1 MRPTPSPF
9 ATPLLFPVPIF
20 SFPTR
25 AVPIRIAVLLFI
37 ATARMLCAQ
46 GAPSPVASAAA
57 PVGTASITGR
67 VFNASTTR
75 FVNNARVAVKGGTL
89 QAFTDSAGVYVLEGI
104 APGPVTLV
112 VSFTNLSPKEAT
124 VNLVSGQRVDLDFTL
139 GGTDGTPVKLDEFRV
154 SAARELDAE
163 SIAAN
168 EQRYSRNLKNVT
180 SADALGEI
188 AQNNIGEFVKYLP
201 GVGVEYQGSDIIR
214 ITVRGMSSD
223 KTEVTSDGL
232 GEASVFADERENTR
246 APRLTQS
253 STVGIARIEVRK
265 VPLPSDSANSMGGSV
280 NMVRRTAFEY
290 SRREI
295 NVKGSFNTNSYDLT
309 LGKTGGPGDENTRKV
324 RPSFDFSIVDPISKN
339 LGYTFAAGYGD
350 VMMPWHYAVPG
361 YNLGTAATLAKPV
374 EGQPSIYNPAMNSA
388 LLHQSYSRRERI
400 PLSLRVD
407 WRPVT
412 NLTLTPFA
420 AYTRLNS
427 LHRADVRFTAATG
440 ATVFNDSTRVLG
452 ANGTGTMSYVNPFE
466 AWRDEYATN
475 TNFGLIAKWRSRS
488 WQIEG
493 AANASRSISEFK
505 DTENGFFAS
514 ASDLEG
520 RNPSITG
527 VTVNFLDL
535 NWKLPGRIEVRNAQ
549 GALVDW
555 HSASNYT
562 LRTATSRPRL
572 IQGDVD
578 SSYLKIKRDFDVR
591 VPLSLELGVNYKQEK
606 RDRKKMDANTW
617 TFLGADGIAASA
629 DDRAGVIAADHYAK
643 APDVENGYP
652 AVEHLNMTK
661 YYDLFK
667 AHPEYFR
674 YEDAISY
681 RRSAESV
688 NQLTETMKAV
698 YLMGESRLFT
708 NRLGLVGGVRLEST
722 EGSGRGFLQTP
733 TAVFQTNANGT
744 FVLVNGQRVRRPD
757 AGAVGSLAE
766 AKLIYHRNG
775 AKGTASQSGYYPSL
789 HASWNL
795 TDSLIFKAAW
805 ASTKA
810 KPDFATSL
818 LPSTTVNPSNVTD
831 PALGSLGTVT
841 IRNPLLKPWGADNYD
856 GRIEYYMKHG
866 YVAVGYY
873 RKFITDFVVSR
884 TELMESPQEAAT
896 VGLGPEYVGWAAAT
910 SFNAGK
916 AIVSG
921 WEFETQQSLDP
932 LLPHWARGFNLRG
945 SLNLSDPDG
954 QRGGWGSM
962 HRQKASVWLN
972 YQAAKLRLGFG
983 WNFEG
988 RLDGALTTLGGE
1000 PGQSFVEERSLF
1012 DATAEYRL
1020 SKRVSLFA
1028 SGTNLFN
1035 APRTSSRES
1044 AHLPNWA
1051 RLTNENAFG
1060 ANYTLGVK
1068 ASF

>member
-1 MRPTPSPF
+1 MT
-9 ATPLLFPVPIF
+9 TPLSRF
-20 SFPTR
+20 STQTFAALLIS
-25 AVPIRIAVLLFI
+25 AVSALS
-37 ATARMLCAQ
+37 LCAQ
-46 GAPSPVASAAA
+46 PAPPAAPASASVA
-57 PVGTASITGR
+57 PASLTGR
-67 VFNASTTR
+67 VLNQSTAR
-75 FVNNARVAVKGGTL
+75 FVNNARVVVKGTA
-89 QAFTDSAGVYVLEGI
+89 QQTFTDSAGVFFLEGLT
-104 APGPVTLV
+104 PGPVTLV
-112 VSFTNLSPKEAT
+112 VSFTNLPAKEAT
-124 VNLVSGQRVDLDFTL
+124 VNLVSGQRAELDVTL
-139 GGTDGTPVKLDEFRV
+139 GGADGATVKLDEFRV
-154 SAARELDAE
+154 SAARETNAE

-180 SADALGEI
+180 SVDELGEI

-201 GVGVEYQGSDIIR
+201 GVGIEYQGSDIIR
-214 ITVRGMSSD
+214 LTVRGLSSD

-265 VPLPSDSANSMGGSV
+265 VPLPSDSANAMGGSI

-290 SRREI
+290 ARREI
-295 NVKGSFNTNSYDLT
+295 NLKGSINTNSYDLT
-309 LGKTGGPGDENTRKV
+309 FNKTGGPGDENTRKV

-339 LGYTFAAGYGD
+339 LGYTFAVGYSD

-361 YNLGTAATLAKPV
+361 YNLGTAATTANPV
-374 EGQPSIYNPAMNSA
+374 AGSPSIYNPAMNSA

-400 PLSLRVD
+400 PISLRVD
-407 WRPVT
+407 WRPT
-412 NLTLTPFA
+412 PNLTLTPFA
-420 AYTRLNS
+420 SYTRLNS

-452 ANGTGTMSYVNPFE
+452 ATGTGTMSYVNPFE

-475 TNFGLIAKWRSRS
+475 TNFGLIAKWRARS

-493 AANASRSISEFK
+493 AANASRSVSEFK

-514 ASDLEG
+514 ASDLDG

-527 VTVNFLDL
+527 VTVSFLDL
-535 NWKLPGRIEVRNAQ
+535 NWRLPGRIEVRNAQ
-549 GALVDW
+549 GNLVDW
-555 HSASNYT
+555 NSASSYT

-572 IQGDVD
+572 IQGDVQ
-578 SSYLKIKRDFDVR
+578 SSYLKIKRDFDTR
-591 VPLSLELGVNYKQEK
+591 FPLSLELGANYKSEK

-617 TFLGADGIAASA
+617 TFLGRDGLAASS
-629 DDRAGVIAADHYAK
+629 DDSAGVIAADYYTK
-643 APDVENGYP
+643 APDAENGYP
-652 AVEHLNMTK
+652 AVEHLSMEK
-661 YYDLFK
+661 YYNLFK

-722 EGSGRGFLQTP
+722 EGSGKGYLQTP
-733 TAVFQTNANGT
+733 TAVFQTNPNGS
-744 FVLVNGQRVRRPD
+744 FVLVNGQRVRKPE
-757 AGAVGSLAE
+757 AGAVGSLSE

-775 AKGTASQSGYYPSL
+775 ARGAASQSGYYPSL

-795 TDSLIFKAAW
+795 SDNLIFKAAW

-818 LPSTTVNPSNVTD
+818 LPSTTVNPSNNTD
-831 PALGSLGTVT
+831 PSLGSLGTVT
-841 IRNPLLKPWGADNYD
+841 IRNPALKPWGADNYD
-856 GRIEYYMKHG
+856 GRIEYYLKHG

-873 RKFITDFVVSR
+873 RKFITDFVIAR
-884 TELMESPQEAAT
+884 TELLETAAEAAS
-896 VGLGPEYVGWAAAT
+896 VGLDPEYIGWAAAT

-921 WEFETQQSLDP
+921 WEFEMRHSLDP
-932 LLPHWARGFNLRG
+932 LLPQWARGFSLRG

-972 YQAAKLRLGFG
+972 YQAPKLRLGFG

-988 RLDGALTTLGGE
+988 RLDGAVTTLGGE

-1020 SKRVSLFA
+1020 TKRVSLFA
-1028 SGTNLFN
+1028 SGTNVLN
-1035 APRTSSRES
+1035 AARTNSRES

-1060 ANYTLGVK
+1060 ANYTLGIK
-1068 ASF
+1068 SSF